1 MNGETQGSRGSYLE
15 GQQEKGNRRQEASWT
30 SK

>member
-1 MNGETQGSRGSYLE
+1 MEKRREVEGVILE